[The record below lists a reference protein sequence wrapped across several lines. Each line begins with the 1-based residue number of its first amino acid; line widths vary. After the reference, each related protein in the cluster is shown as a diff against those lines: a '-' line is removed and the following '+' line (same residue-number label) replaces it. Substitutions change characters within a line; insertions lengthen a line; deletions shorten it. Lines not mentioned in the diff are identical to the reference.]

1 MTGYKDKKEETSAL
15 QGTQNENS
23 EVSNYRV
30 TDDQFFD
37 DFFDE

>member
-1 MTGYKDKKEETSAL
+1 MKKGE
-15 QGTQNENS
+15 QVINS
-23 EVSNYRV
+23 EVSNYAV